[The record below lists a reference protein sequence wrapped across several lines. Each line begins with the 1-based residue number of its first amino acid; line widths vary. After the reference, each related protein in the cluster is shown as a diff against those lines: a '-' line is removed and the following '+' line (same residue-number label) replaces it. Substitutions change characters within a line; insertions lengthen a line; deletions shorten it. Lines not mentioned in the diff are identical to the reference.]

1 MIFCLEVKLNRRFV
15 TIICNPIIT
24 KKRDLYGKAWDG
36 QQCVYFRSPIDIISN
51 ITLYTK

>member
-1 MIFCLEVKLNRRFV
+1 MIVCLEVKLNRRFV

-24 KKRDLYGKAWDG
+24 KSVIFMEKLGDG